1 MISTVQFLAQVSQ
14 FKLVRREFFLSCKT
28 LGGAVRQLKL
38 TKRDKEIIYFI
49 WRWKVMT
56 TACIARIYYPGSKSK
71 VAYERLR
78 KLKNAG
84 YLELYVCRENKNK
97 LWVLTPKSFKVVQE
111 LYPEMKQKGFKSES
125 PIHDICTNQVQIGVF
140 DGIDRKSMEAITE
153 QELRRLDSID
163 LPKNIPEEGHRPDGY
178 WKVEGQN
185 GTKLVALE
193 LELSAKTKLQYTDI
207 GYFYSFEDTIVS
219 VIWAYQNQAL
229 AARICRIFNEIFGG
243 EGHKN
248 SFVSFQD
255 FKIKNIETKITM
267 GANAGQEMATIFEN
281 LGARRVR
288 GSVGDFL
295 AQSINNV
302 RLCH

>member
-1 MISTVQFLAQVSQ
+1 M
-14 FKLVRREFFLSCKT
+14 
-28 LGGAVRQLKL
+28 RQLKL
-38 TKRDKEIIYFI
+38 TKRDKEIIHFV

-97 LWVLTPKSFKVVQE
+97 LWVLTQKSFKVVQE

-163 LPKNIPEEGHRPDGY
+163 LPKSIPDEGDRITPT
-178 WKVEGQN
+178 KV
-185 GTKLVALE
+185 TKWVHNLAEYYRSDLYQSSGC
-193 LELSAKTKLQYTDI
+193 LLYTSPSPRD
-207 GYFYSFEDTIVS
+207 S
-219 VIWAYQNQAL
+219 
-229 AARICRIFNEIFGG
+229 
-243 EGHKN
+243 
-248 SFVSFQD
+248 
-255 FKIKNIETKITM
+255 
-267 GANAGQEMATIFEN
+267 
-281 LGARRVR
+281 
-288 GSVGDFL
+288 
-295 AQSINNV
+295 
-302 RLCH
+302 

>member
-97 LWVLTPKSFKVVQE
+97 LWVLTPKSFKVVQK
-111 LYPEMKQKGFKSES
+111 LYPEMRQKGFKSRA
-125 PIHDICTNQVQIGVF
+125 PF
-140 DGIDRKSMEAITE
+140 
-153 QELRRLDSID
+153 
-163 LPKNIPEEGHRPDGY
+163 
-178 WKVEGQN
+178 
-185 GTKLVALE
+185 
-193 LELSAKTKLQYTDI
+193 
-207 GYFYSFEDTIVS
+207 
-219 VIWAYQNQAL
+219 
-229 AARICRIFNEIFGG
+229 
-243 EGHKN
+243 
-248 SFVSFQD
+248 
-255 FKIKNIETKITM
+255 
-267 GANAGQEMATIFEN
+267 TIF
-281 LGARRVR
+281 APIK
-288 GSVGDFL
+288 F
-295 AQSINNV
+295 
-302 RLCH
+302 RLVSLMALIEKVWKPLRSKSCVD